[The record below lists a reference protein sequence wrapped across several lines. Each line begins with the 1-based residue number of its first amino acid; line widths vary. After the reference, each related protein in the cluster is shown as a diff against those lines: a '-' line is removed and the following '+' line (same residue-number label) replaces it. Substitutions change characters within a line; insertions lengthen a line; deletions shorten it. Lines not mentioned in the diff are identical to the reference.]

1 MGAVDQLDRGL
12 GWFSVSLGVAELI
25 AGGRLARWL
34 GTQGHEPLI
43 RAYGV
48 REILSGVGTL
58 SVGKTVG
65 LWSRVGGDALDI
77 VTLATGLREDNPK
90 KGNVGLAMAAVIGV
104 TLLDL
109 YCAQELSKRKRRPDQ
124 PVRTTATDGDSH
136 ARQMRCAARLG
147 ILRHRPI
154 CGRRRRRHRY
164 QTTQPPEVI
173 AAGCTASLPYGF

>member
-1 MGAVDQLDRGL
+1 MNYPSTTLARRDRSIGPVDQLDRGL
-12 GWFSVSLGVAELI
+12 GWFSFSLGLAELI
-25 AGGRLARWL
+25 AGSSLARWL
-34 GTQGHEPLI
+34 GMQGHESLI

-48 REILSGVGTL
+48 REILSGIGTL
-58 SVGKTVG
+58 SVDKTVG

-124 PVRTTATDGDSH
+124 PVRDYSDRRGFP
-136 ARQMRCAARLG
+136 RPPNEMRGAAREFETPSD
-147 ILRHRPI
+147 IRAP
-154 CGRRRRRHRY
+154 
-164 QTTQPPEVI
+164 
-173 AAGCTASLPYGF
+173 SLKTSSDDAT